1 MKKMNLKTIASVLLA
16 GGMIASAVATN
27 GIVVSKAAAVGA
39 TGGKVAVTPYIQ
51 YTFDTADTMLK
62 NTGAS
67 ATDTTKNY
75 DLNLLGNATATNMCY
90 MGDVEFKDNSALYLD
105 GANNP
110 FANGDLTDF
119 TLTLDV
125 TARYSS
131 WYASVASWDGV
142 KGDSDNEETN
152 GGNYSGHKYMRVS
165 SALNKDDA
173 NWMRFIDNTTWGD
186 ELGNSILN
194 KPHWE
199 SWGRGTALYTGER
212 TVEETPKITLVI
224 SVDKDSKMV
233 VKSYMGV
240 EEAETVEME
249 LSSSWDLYKNTDV
262 QRFTLGGAYDSRE
275 NQHLQMKLNGRMD
288 NVRIYDFA
296 MTEEEMDSYAS
307 SDDKQLYVDGV
318 EIDSEIIGGTVTVNN
333 AQPEIGEE
341 ITLTPVADA
350 NAELTEI
357 TVNGQAIEAVDGVY
371 KATMVEGGLFVSA
384 KFIRS
389 FTVTSDSAVVNG
401 SIVADKTTV
410 KEGETVTLTV
420 TPNSGYQIK
429 SVLMNGATVEA
440 VDGVYSF
447 VMPSEE
453 VTVSAEF
460 SKWLSIS
467 VKSGI
472 TGGTVSV
479 NKTECWENDSIIIT
493 AKADEGYEIEKVL
506 VNGVEIKKT
515 DTDIVYKFKATVD
528 SEVEVVFKTIGSSNG
543 GGCGSSIMAGGLSAM
558 TLLASSAVVLFRRKR
573 K

>member
-1 MKKMNLKTIASVLLA
+1 MKKIILKNIAGILLA
-16 GGMIASAVATN
+16 GGMIISAVATS
-27 GIVVSKAAAVGA
+27 GLGVSNAAAAGA

-51 YTFDTADTMLK
+51 YTFDSADTMLK
-62 NTGAS
+62 NTGSS
-67 ATDTTKNY
+67 ATDATKNY

-105 GANNP
+105 GENNP

-119 TLTLDV
+119 TLALDV

-131 WYASVASWDGV
+131 WYASVVSWDGIT
-142 KGDSDNEETN
+142 GDADNAETN
-152 GGNYSGHKYMRVS
+152 GNNYSGHKYMRVS
-165 SALNKDDA
+165 SAWNKNDA
-173 NWMRFIDNTTWGD
+173 NWLRFIDNTTWGD

-199 SWGRGTALYTGER
+199 SWGRGTGLYTGER

-224 SVDKDSKMV
+224 SVDKDSKMI

-240 EEAETVEME
+240 EEAETIEME
-249 LSSSWDLYKNTDV
+249 LSSSWDLYKDTDV
-262 QRFTLGGAYDSRE
+262 QRFTLGGAYDSRL
-275 NQHLQMKLNGRMD
+275 NQHLQMKLNGRID
-288 NVRIYDFA
+288 NVRVYDFA
-296 MTEEEMDSYAS
+296 MTEEQMNGYATN
-307 SDDKQLYVDGV
+307 DNKQLYIDGV
-318 EIDSEIIGGTVTVNN
+318 EIDSEIVGGTLTVDNVK
-333 AQPEIGEE
+333 PKIGEE
-341 ITLTPVADA
+341 VTLTPVADE

-357 TVNGQAIEAVDGVY
+357 TVNGQVIEAVDGVY

-384 KFIRS
+384 KFVRS
-389 FTVTSDSAVVNG
+389 FAVASDSAVVNG
-401 SIVADKTTV
+401 TVVADKAMV

-460 SKWLSIS
+460 AKWLRVN
-467 VKSGI
+467 VKTGI
-472 TGGTVSV
+472 TGGTVNV
-479 NKTECWENDSIIIT
+479 NKAECWENDSIIIT
-493 AKADEGYEIEKVL
+493 AKPDEGYEIVKVL
-506 VNGVEIKKT
+506 VNGAEIEKT
-515 DTDIVYKFKATVD
+515 GIVYKFTATVD
-528 SEVEVVFKTIGSSNG
+528 SEVEVVFKSIGSDEGS
-543 GGCGSSIMAGGLSAM
+543 GCGSSIMAGGLSAM
-558 TLLASSAVVLFRRKR
+558 TLLASSAVVLFKRKR

>member
-1 MKKMNLKTIASVLLA
+1 MKKINLKMIASVLLS
-16 GGMIASAVATN
+16 GGMIASVVATS
-27 GIVVSKAAAVGA
+27 GIAVSKAAASTA

-51 YTFDTADTMLK
+51 YTFDSADTMLK
-62 NTGAS
+62 NSGSS
-67 ATDTTKNY
+67 ATDATKNY
-75 DLNLLGNATATNMCY
+75 DLNLVGNATATNMCY

-119 TLTLDV
+119 TLALDV

-131 WYASVASWDGV
+131 WYASVVSWDGIT
-142 KGDSDNEETN
+142 GDADNAETN
-152 GGNYSGHKYMRVS
+152 GNNYSGHKYMRVS
-165 SALNKDDA
+165 SAWNKNDA
-173 NWMRFIDNTTWGD
+173 NWLRFIDNTTWGD

-240 EEAETVEME
+240 EEAETIEME
-249 LSSSWDLYKNTDV
+249 LSSSWDLYKDMDV
-262 QRFTLGGAYDSRE
+262 QRFTLGGAYDSRL

-288 NVRIYDFA
+288 NVRVYDFA
-296 MTEEEMDSYAS
+296 MTEDEMDSYAS

-318 EIDSEIIGGTVTVNN
+318 EIDSEMVGGTVTVDNVKP
-333 AQPEIGEE
+333 AIGEE
-341 ITLTPVADA
+341 VTLIPVADE

-357 TVNGQAIEAVDGVY
+357 TVNGQVIEAVDGIY
-371 KATMVEGGLFVSA
+371 KTTMVEGGLFVSA

-389 FTVTSDSAVVNG
+389 FAVASDSAVVNG
-401 SIVADKTTV
+401 SVVADKTMV

-429 SVLMNGATVEA
+429 SVLMNGATVEV

-460 SKWLSIS
+460 AKLLRIS
-467 VKSGI
+467 VKTGI
-472 TGGTVSV
+472 TGGTVKV

-493 AKADEGYEIEKVL
+493 AKADEGYEIAKVL
-506 VNGVEIKKT
+506 VNGEEIEKT
-515 DTDIVYKFKATVD
+515 GIVYKFTATED
-528 SEVEVVFKTIGSSNG
+528 TEVEVVFKTIGGDEGS
-543 GGCGSSIMAGGLSAM
+543 GCGSSIMAGGLSAM
-558 TLLASSAVVLFRRKR
+558 TLLASSAVVLFKRKR

>member
-1 MKKMNLKTIASVLLA
+1 MKKINLKTIASVLLA
-16 GGMIASAVATN
+16 GGMIAAAVATS
-27 GIVVSKAAAVGA
+27 GIAVNKAAAAGV

-131 WYASVASWDGV
+131 WHASVASWDGV
-142 KGDSDNEETN
+142 KGDADNAETN
-152 GGNYSGHKYMRVS
+152 GGNFSGHKYMRVS
-165 SALNKDDA
+165 SAWKASDA
-173 NWMRFIDNTTWGD
+173 NWLRFVDNTTWND
-186 ELGNSILN
+186 EHGNSILN
-194 KPHWE
+194 IAHWE

-240 EEAETVEME
+240 EEAETIEME

-262 QRFTLGGAYDSRE
+262 QRFTLGGAYDSRL
-275 NQHLQMKLNGRMD
+275 NQTLQMKLNGRMD

-318 EIDSEIIGGTVTVNN
+318 EIDSEIVGGTVTVDNER
-333 AQPEIGEE
+333 PEIGEE
-341 ITLTPVADA
+341 VTLTPVADA

-357 TVNGQAIEAVDGVY
+357 TVNGQVVEAVDGAY

-389 FTVTSDSAVVNG
+389 FAVTSDSAVANG
-401 SIVADKTTV
+401 SIVADKTMA

-420 TPNSGYQIK
+420 TPNSGYLIK
-429 SVLMNGATVEA
+429 SVFMNGATVET
-440 VDGVYSF
+440 VNGVYSF

-460 SKWLSIS
+460 AKWLSIR

-472 TGGTVSV
+472 TGGTVSL
-479 NKTECWENDSIIIT
+479 NKKECWENDSIIIT
-493 AKADEGYEIEKVL
+493 AKADEGYEIAKVL
-506 VNGVEIKKT
+506 VNGAEIEKT
-515 DTDIVYKFKATVD
+515 GIVYKFTATVD
-528 SEVEVVFKTIGSSNG
+528 TEVEVVFKAIGSDEDNG
-543 GGCGSSIMAGGLSAM
+543 GGCGSSITAGGLSAM

>member
-1 MKKMNLKTIASVLLA
+1 M
-16 GGMIASAVATN
+16 
-27 GIVVSKAAAVGA
+27 
-39 TGGKVAVTPYIQ
+39 
-51 YTFDTADTMLK
+51 
-62 NTGAS
+62 
-67 ATDTTKNY
+67 
-75 DLNLLGNATATNMCY
+75 
-90 MGDVEFKDNSALYLD
+90 
-105 GANNP
+105 
-110 FANGDLTDF
+110 
-119 TLTLDV
+119 
-125 TARYSS
+125 
-131 WYASVASWDGV
+131 
-142 KGDSDNEETN
+142 
-152 GGNYSGHKYMRVS
+152 
-165 SALNKDDA
+165 
-173 NWMRFIDNTTWGD
+173 
-186 ELGNSILN
+186 
-194 KPHWE
+194 
-199 SWGRGTALYTGER
+199 
-212 TVEETPKITLVI
+212 
-224 SVDKDSKMV
+224 
-233 VKSYMGV
+233 
-240 EEAETVEME
+240 
-249 LSSSWDLYKNTDV
+249 
-262 QRFTLGGAYDSRE
+262 
-275 NQHLQMKLNGRMD
+275 
-288 NVRIYDFA
+288 
-296 MTEEEMDSYAS
+296 
-307 SDDKQLYVDGV
+307 YVDGV

-341 ITLTPVADA
+341 VTLTPVADA

-389 FTVTSDSAVVNG
+389 FAVTSDSAVVNG

-420 TPNSGYQIK
+420 TPNSGYQVK

-506 VNGVEIKKT
+506 VNGVEIEQ
-515 DTDIVYKFKATVD
+515 TDIVYKFKATVD